1 MRKTIFRFLI
11 ILFLC
16 GLSSS
21 GESVVDRIVA
31 IVNQEIITLSEVEK
45 IAIPHPKG
53 IETGDRLERRGR
65 VQTIF
70 RKVLEQ
76 LIEEK
81 LIDQEVKK
89 IGIKITSKELDGALE
104 EIKQRNAA
112 TQEDLENALARD
124 GLTLEVYKKQ
134 LEKNLQ
140 RIKFM
145 QMNIKVESKVGE
157 KELINFYQKNTD
169 RYRSGESYRP
179 AHILLAIPA
188 KATEEEI
195 LEIRKKGQ
203 KILEKIKRGED
214 FGEMALLYSDD
225 LSGKDRGDLGYIK
238 KGELLP
244 AFEREALRLRAG
256 EISGMIRT
264 NFGFHI
270 IKILDRK
277 EGVPLPFEE
286 VRMKVLEDYSQLET
300 DKAIK
305 QLMSTLKEKAVIEIK
320 L

>member
-112 TQEDLENALARD
+112 TQEDLENA
-124 GLTLEVYKKQ
+124 
-134 LEKNLQ
+134 
-140 RIKFM
+140 
-145 QMNIKVESKVGE
+145 
-157 KELINFYQKNTD
+157 
-169 RYRSGESYRP
+169 
-179 AHILLAIPA
+179 
-188 KATEEEI
+188 
-195 LEIRKKGQ
+195 
-203 KILEKIKRGED
+203 
-214 FGEMALLYSDD
+214 
-225 LSGKDRGDLGYIK
+225 
-238 KGELLP
+238 
-244 AFEREALRLRAG
+244 
-256 EISGMIRT
+256 
-264 NFGFHI
+264 
-270 IKILDRK
+270 
-277 EGVPLPFEE
+277 
-286 VRMKVLEDYSQLET
+286 
-300 DKAIK
+300 
-305 QLMSTLKEKAVIEIK
+305 
-320 L
+320 